1 MATEINEQSPLEVLR
16 QSLNPALV
24 TRAKV
29 VIIGLGGIG
38 LYLVRAVT
46 TFLSGILQACNS
58 VGPIELFLCDGDD
71 FQVEN
76 TYRMDVPDFGNKAE
90 VVAMDLLGSEITG
103 LNVRWLPEF
112 INEGNIAT
120 VIEDGDCV
128 LLACDN
134 HKTRQI
140 VGRFCASG
148 ALKNV
153 VLISGG
159 NDGIENGNRG
169 TYGNVQVHVR
179 RDSADITAPLEQFH
193 PEIADPKDVSPDEK
207 HCLEA
212 IATGAAQISIVN
224 MAVASAMCNALLR
237 LLMSKDEDAIYDEV
251 ALDSYHGV
259 SVAHWIT
266 HPDEE
271 DNAA

>member
-1 MATEINEQSPLEVLR
+1 MTVDSKAQSPLDVLR
-16 QSLNPALV
+16 QNVNPALV
-24 TRAKV
+24 TRGKV

-38 LYLVRAVT
+38 LYLVRGVT
-46 TFLSGILQACNS
+46 TFFSGILQSA
-58 VGPIELFLCDGDD
+58 GPEASIELFLCDGDD
-71 FQVEN
+71 FQIEN

-90 VVAMDLLGSEITG
+90 VLATELLGGEIAG

-112 INEGNIAT
+112 ISEKNIGT
-120 VIEDGDCV
+120 VIEEGDCV

-134 HKTRQI
+134 HKTRHI
-140 VGRFCASG
+140 VGRYCASDQ
-148 ALKNV
+148 LKNV

-179 RDSADITAPLEQFH
+179 RDGRDVTAPLEQFH
-193 PEIADPKDVSPDEK
+193 PEIAEPQDVSPDDQ

-237 LLMSKDEDAIYDEV
+237 LLMTGDEDVIYDEV
-251 ALDSYHGV
+251 ALDAYNGV

-266 HPDEE
+266 HPDK
-271 DNAA
+271 DDAA